1 MVTFEGGKI
10 VCVQTA
16 IKEGQKSTKVMV
28 VMMNIMVMMIVIM
41 KVLVMEMV
49 LVIHNLNLKLIWISN
64 SSK

>member
-16 IKEGQKSTKVMV
+16 IKEGQKSTKVMIV
-28 VMMNIMVMMIVIM
+28 TMIMMTVIM

-49 LVIHNLNLKLIWISN
+49 MVIHNLNLKLI
-64 SSK
+64 